1 MKTIISE
8 VEYEVTTVTGD
19 ERGSGTD
26 AKVFIILSGENGDS
40 GERAL
45 DQSERFNLFERG
57 NEDTFK
63 IKSIDLGA
71 LKTIKIRHDNS
82 GLKAGWYLDHVKV
95 SCPSLE
101 QPMVFPCKKWLAK
114 DEDDGQIQRSLMGI
128 PASEWQNKRR
138 DSIALEQKAA
148 GETYL
153 IKVRT
158 GDVRGA
164 GTDANVYMQLF
175 GNQDDTGIIQL
186 KSSNNRNKWERAQVD
201 EFSFDFIG
209 LGDDLKKLRIGHDNK
224 GLKSGWYLSDVTI
237 DCPSLGKSWRFPC
250 GQWFAKDEG
259 DQLIERDIYPDI
271 DDNDEYEAQIPYEL
285 TITTSDIR
293 NAGTNAD
300 VFVQI
305 FGTDGTSSDK
315 TSLVPEK
322 SNRRDHFGRAK
333 VDVFVVQS
341 PNVGEIEKI
350 RIGHDGTGIGSG
362 WHLSKISIR
371 TLNDPNDPTSGSS
384 SIDFPCGRWLAED
397 EGDRCT
403 TIDLLPADA
412 VIQNKTYTVHVITGE
427 FLRDHILAHKRN
439 DVIANFSLHSS
450 LTY

>member
-1 MKTIISE
+1 MINDSLKTNLS
-8 VEYEVTTVTGD
+8 VEYDITTVTGT

-26 AKVFIILSGENGDS
+26 AKVFIILTGENGDS

-45 DQSERFNLFERG
+45 DQSERFNLFESG

-63 IKSIDLGA
+63 IKSIDLGP

-95 SCPSLE
+95 SCPTLE
-101 QPMVFPCKKWLAK
+101 QTMVFPCKKWLAK

-164 GTDANVYMQLF
+164 GTDANVYLQLF

-224 GLKSGWYLSDVTI
+224 
-237 DCPSLGKSWRFPC
+237 
-250 GQWFAKDEG
+250 
-259 DQLIERDIYPDI
+259 
-271 DDNDEYEAQIPYEL
+271 
-285 TITTSDIR
+285 
-293 NAGTNAD
+293 AGFQVDAR
-300 VFVQI
+300 I
-305 FGTDGTSSDK
+305 FFSK
-315 TSLVPEK
+315 Y
-322 SNRRDHFGRAK
+322 R
-333 VDVFVVQS
+333 
-341 PNVGEIEKI
+341 
-350 RIGHDGTGIGSG
+350 TG
-362 WHLSKISIR
+362 
-371 TLNDPNDPTSGSS
+371 
-384 SIDFPCGRWLAED
+384 
-397 EGDRCT
+397 
-403 TIDLLPADA
+403 A
-412 VIQNKTYTVHVITGE
+412 V
-427 FLRDHILAHKRN
+427 
-439 DVIANFSLHSS
+439 NFN
-450 LTY
+450 